1 MILHSEVK
9 DFIGIYDTDIDTQ
22 PFIDYYDR
30 AEKANIS
37 WYHRNEPER
46 EDMKTSLN
54 VHDTT
59 LLLQN
64 IPGHNVPDY
73 VKAYNDVVAEC
84 LNHYAMKYTQISK
97 YQFQTLH
104 INLKKTLPKQGYHI
118 WHCENNDMG
127 YTRRVLA
134 TMLYLNDITD
144 GGETEFLHQHIRISP
159 KAGRVVIWPAG
170 FTHMHRG
177 NPPLKGEKYVA
188 NSWFEQFKL

>member
-1 MILHSEVK
+1 MILHQEIE
-9 DFIGIYDTDIDTQ
+9 DFIGIFDTDIDTQ

-30 AEKANIS
+30 AEQANIS
-37 WYHRNEPER
+37 WSHRNETER

-64 IPGHNVPDY
+64 TPGRTVTDY
-73 VKAYNDVVAEC
+73 VKAFNDTVADC
-84 LNHYAMKYTQISK
+84 LDQYANVYTQIRDYK
-97 YQFQTLH
+97 LQTLH
-104 INLKKTLPKQGYHI
+104 INLKKTIPTQGYHI

-134 TMLYLNDITD
+134 TMMYLNDVHD
-144 GGETEFLHQHIRISP
+144 GGETEFLHQHRRVSP

-177 NPPLKGEKYVA
+177 NPPLKQEKYVA